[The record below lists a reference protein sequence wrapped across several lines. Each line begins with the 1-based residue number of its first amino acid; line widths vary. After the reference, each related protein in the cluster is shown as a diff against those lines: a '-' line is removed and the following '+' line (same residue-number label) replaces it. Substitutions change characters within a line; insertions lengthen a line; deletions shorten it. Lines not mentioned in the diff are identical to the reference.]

1 MAVTRESG
9 KTYADECKK
18 IREASGVK
26 QAELTRIWKKE
37 QEEIEY
43 HEKIGDI
50 PKEELNIRKT
60 QSNEK
65 LHKGRQSIFKE
76 RDKLLSD
83 AWLTA
88 KHGN

>member
-9 KTYADECKK
+9 ATYAATCKK
-18 IREASGVK
+18 IREDSGVK
-26 QAELTRIWKKE
+26 QAQLTRIWKAE
-37 QEEIEY
+37 QEDIEY

-65 LHKGRQSIFKE
+65 LHKGRQAIFKE
-76 RDKLLSD
+76 RDGLLMD
-83 AWLTA
+83 AWQVA
-88 KHGN
+88 KHGS